1 MSASSAFDNDYA
13 TFGAHRAR
21 LNLTSWPA
29 GYRANTETIDYFPWL
44 KINLDQEMVIT
55 GIAIQGFGNAS
66 LNLWV
71 KSYKVFYDKRGADET
86 VYCTT
91 EDGETLKV
99 STFVILVMG
108 FDKRLFR

>member
-1 MSASSAFDNDYA
+1 MSASSAYDERFA

-29 GYRANTETIDYFPWL
+29 GYRANKETIGYFPWL
-44 KINLDQEMVIT
+44 KVNLDQDMVIT
-55 GIAIQGFGNAS
+55 GIATQGFGNAS
-66 LNLWV
+66 LNEWV
-71 KSYKVFYDKRGADET
+71 TSYMVFYDKRNADEA

-99 STFVILVMG
+99 SVFAIWVVRSL
-108 FDKRLFR
+108 